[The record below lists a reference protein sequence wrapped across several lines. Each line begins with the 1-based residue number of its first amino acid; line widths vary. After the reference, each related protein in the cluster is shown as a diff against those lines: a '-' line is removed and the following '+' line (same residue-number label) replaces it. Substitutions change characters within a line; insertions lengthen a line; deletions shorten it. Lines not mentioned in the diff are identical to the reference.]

1 MSQMVTRQRTG
12 GDENEKRQTDSPVRD
27 MKKKMA
33 ANAEKEKNA
42 AEQATSKPAEKLTD
56 KSTEKPAEKPKAAEK
71 PADKKDK
78 APEKP
83 IEKKDKA
90 AEKDKPVEKK
100 DKAPEKPVEKKDKP
114 VEKPVE
120 KKDKPADKL
129 TDKKEGQ
136 SEKKKEENGK
146 GESSG
151 KIEKPAANGRPKQNG
166 STTTNGTVSPD
177 SDSISDADETEQF
190 PELAYDDSD
199 VDWEPGMDCPSRSF
213 TRREQVTATLTAAQ
227 TELTDS
233 VSDVDE
239 TEQFPELAY
248 DDSDVDWEPGM
259 ECPSRSLTRRE
270 QVTAILNWT
279 LCRRNKTGK
288 PAATQTER
296 RHKRNGES
304 LGLGCQMWMKLNS
317 SRNWLTMIPTWIGSQ
332 AWTVQAG
339 ASPGAN
345 RQGNQQQPKQNGS
358 INGTVSPTDSVSD
371 VDETEQFPELAY
383 DDSDVDWEPGMDCP
397 SRSFTRREQVKA
409 TRTPE
414 TPRPASDKQDTD
426 DSKESKV
433 LKLTE
438 SGKDTPKDKK
448 TEAKSDAKSEAKSD
462 SKSDGKSPKSDA
474 KKAETPKKDETVKVD
489 AKKDVKESPK
499 KGKEDKSEIVEVE
512 VVVEIENNGDASE
525 ESRKPDT
532 NFSKSRVKVSPYR
545 RSMRLADQTTSS
557 IAANYTGNNTTM
569 EMDITESSSFMDD
582 TMDDSYL
589 SGLRSIKGR
598 RSYKL
603 LKDMPPRT
611 DSANRSVRS
620 VTSIT
625 VSETSS
631 RPTAPVVGRKR
642 KPEPE
647 DSVSIASEAREADSP
662 IGKRQ
667 RLLERLARPFKRTV
681 LMPARR
687 NAEIVGI
694 NTDLPLTAPV
704 ASTSNFDPETLK
716 TAADIQASPAALPVA
731 AAPTAEDAKRCVI
744 M

>member
-12 GDENEKRQTDSPVRD
+12 GDEKEKRQTDSPVKD

-42 AEQATSKPAEKLTD
+42 AEQATSKPAEKPADKAEKPTD
-56 KSTEKPAEKPKAAEK
+56 KTEKPAEKPAEKPKVAEK

-78 APEKP
+78 APEK
-83 IEKKDKA
+83 
-90 AEKDKPVEKK
+90 
-100 DKAPEKPVEKKDKP
+100 EKPAEKKDKP
-114 VEKPVE
+114 AEKEKPVE
-120 KKDKPADKL
+120 KKDKPAEKEKPVEKKDKPA
-129 TDKKEGQ
+129 DKKEGQ

-151 KIEKPAANGRPKQNG
+151 KTEKPAANGRPKQNG
-166 STTTNGTVSPD
+166 TTNGTVSPD
-177 SDSISDADETEQF
+177 S
-190 PELAYDDSD
+190 
-199 VDWEPGMDCPSRSF
+199 
-213 TRREQVTATLTAAQ
+213 
-227 TELTDS
+227 DS

-248 DDSDVDWEPGM
+248 DDSDVEWEPGM
-259 ECPSRSLTRRE
+259 DCPSRSLTRRE
-270 QVTAILNWT
+270 Q
-279 LCRRNKTGK
+279 
-288 PAATQTER
+288 
-296 RHKRNGES
+296 
-304 LGLGCQMWMKLNS
+304 
-317 SRNWLTMIPTWIGSQ
+317 
-332 AWTVQAG
+332 
-339 ASPGAN
+339 
-345 RQGNQQQPKQNGS
+345 
-358 INGTVSPTDSVSD
+358 
-371 VDETEQFPELAY
+371 
-383 DDSDVDWEPGMDCP
+383 
-397 SRSFTRREQVKA
+397 
-409 TRTPE
+409 
-414 TPRPASDKQDTD
+414 
-426 DSKESKV
+426 SKESKV
-433 LKLTE
+433 LKLTD

-448 TEAKSDAKSEAKSD
+448 SDAKSDAKSDGKPEAKSD
-462 SKSDGKSPKSDA
+462 GKPEAKSDGKSA
-474 KKAETPKKDETVKVD
+474 KTVAKTAETPKKEETIKADV
-489 AKKDVKESPK
+489 KKDVKESPRK
-499 KGKEDKSEIVEVE
+499 GGKEDKSERVEVE

-569 EMDITESSSFMDD
+569 EMDITESSSFMDE

-589 SGLRSIKGR
+589 SGLRSIRGR

-603 LKDMPPRT
+603 LQELPPRGAAA
-611 DSANRSVRS
+611 DRSGRSVA
-620 VTSIT
+620 SIT
-625 VSETSS
+625 VSEQST

-647 DSVSIASEAREADSP
+647 DHISIASEAREADSP

-667 RLLERLARPFKRTV
+667 RLLEKLARPFRKTV

-704 ASTSNFDPETLK
+704 ASTSRFDPETLK
-716 TAADIQASPAALPVA
+716 AASDTPAPPAAPPAL
-731 AAPTAEDAKRCVI
+731 AAPAAEDAKRCVI

>member
-12 GDENEKRQTDSPVRD
+12 GDEKEKRQTDSPVKD

-42 AEQATSKPAEKLTD
+42 AEQTTSKSAEKPTD
-56 KSTEKPAEKPKAAEK
+56 KTEKPTEKQAEKPKAAEKSADKKDKAAEK

-90 AEKDKPVEKK
+90 PEKPIEKKDRPAEKDKPVEKK
-100 DKAPEKPVEKKDKP
+100 DK
-114 VEKPVE
+114 
-120 KKDKPADKL
+120 PAE
-129 TDKKEGQ
+129 KKEGQ

-146 GESSG
+146 GNGESSG

-166 STTTNGTVSPD
+166 STTTNGTV
-177 SDSISDADETEQF
+177 
-190 PELAYDDSD
+190 
-199 VDWEPGMDCPSRSF
+199 
-213 TRREQVTATLTAAQ
+213 
-227 TELTDS
+227 
-233 VSDVDE
+233 
-239 TEQFPELAY
+239 
-248 DDSDVDWEPGM
+248 
-259 ECPSRSLTRRE
+259 
-270 QVTAILNWT
+270 
-279 LCRRNKTGK
+279 
-288 PAATQTER
+288 
-296 RHKRNGES
+296 
-304 LGLGCQMWMKLNS
+304 
-317 SRNWLTMIPTWIGSQ
+317 
-332 AWTVQAG
+332 
-339 ASPGAN
+339 
-345 RQGNQQQPKQNGS
+345 
-358 INGTVSPTDSVSD
+358 
-371 VDETEQFPELAY
+371 
-383 DDSDVDWEPGMDCP
+383 
-397 SRSFTRREQVKA
+397 KA

-414 TPRPASDKQDTD
+414 TPRPASDKQETD

-433 LKLTE
+433 LKLTD

-448 TEAKSDAKSEAKSD
+448 SDAKSDAKSD
-462 SKSDGKSPKSDA
+462 PKSDGKSAKSDA
-474 KKAETPKKDETVKVD
+474 KKAETPKKDETTKAD

-499 KGKEDKSEIVEVE
+499 KGGKEDKSEKVEVE

-569 EMDITESSSFMDD
+569 EMDITETSSFMDD

-611 DSANRSVRS
+611 ASANRSVRS
-620 VTSIT
+620 VTSTT
-625 VSETSS
+625 VPETSS

-642 KPEPE
+642 KPDPE
-647 DSVSIASEAREADSP
+647 DNISIASEAQEADSP
-662 IGKRQ
+662 LGKRQ
-667 RLLERLARPFKRTV
+667 RLLERLARPFKRNV

-704 ASTSNFDPETLK
+704 ASTSGFDPETLK
-716 TAADIQASPAALPVA
+716 PASADIPPSPSPYPTPYPAP
-731 AAPTAEDAKRCVI
+731 PTADDAKRCVI

>member
-12 GDENEKRQTDSPVRD
+12 GDEKEKRQTDSPVKD

-42 AEQATSKPAEKLTD
+42 AEQTTSKSAEKPTD
-56 KSTEKPAEKPKAAEK
+56 KTEKPTEKQAEKPKAAEKSADKKDKAAEK

-90 AEKDKPVEKK
+90 PEKPIEKKDRPAEKDKPVEKK
-100 DKAPEKPVEKKDKP
+100 DK
-114 VEKPVE
+114 
-120 KKDKPADKL
+120 PAE
-129 TDKKEGQ
+129 KKEGQ

-146 GESSG
+146 GNGESSG

-199 VDWEPGMDCPSRSF
+199 VEWEPGMDCPSRSF
-213 TRREQVTATLTAAQ
+213 TRREQ
-227 TELTDS
+227 
-233 VSDVDE
+233 
-239 TEQFPELAY
+239 
-248 DDSDVDWEPGM
+248 
-259 ECPSRSLTRRE
+259 
-270 QVTAILNWT
+270 
-279 LCRRNKTGK
+279 
-288 PAATQTER
+288 
-296 RHKRNGES
+296 
-304 LGLGCQMWMKLNS
+304 
-317 SRNWLTMIPTWIGSQ
+317 
-332 AWTVQAG
+332 
-339 ASPGAN
+339 
-345 RQGNQQQPKQNGS
+345 
-358 INGTVSPTDSVSD
+358 
-371 VDETEQFPELAY
+371 
-383 DDSDVDWEPGMDCP
+383 
-397 SRSFTRREQVKA
+397 
-409 TRTPE
+409 
-414 TPRPASDKQDTD
+414 
-426 DSKESKV
+426 SKESKV
-433 LKLTE
+433 LKLTD

-448 TEAKSDAKSEAKSD
+448 SDAKSDAKSD
-462 SKSDGKSPKSDA
+462 PKSDGKSAKSDA
-474 KKAETPKKDETVKVD
+474 KKAETPKKDETTKAD

-499 KGKEDKSEIVEVE
+499 KGGKEDKSEKVEVE

-569 EMDITESSSFMDD
+569 EMDITETSSFMDD

-611 DSANRSVRS
+611 ASANRSVRS
-620 VTSIT
+620 VTSTT
-625 VSETSS
+625 VPETSS

-642 KPEPE
+642 KPDPE
-647 DSVSIASEAREADSP
+647 DNISIASEAQEADSP
-662 IGKRQ
+662 LGKRQ
-667 RLLERLARPFKRTV
+667 RLLERLARPFKRNV

-704 ASTSNFDPETLK
+704 ASTSGFDPETLK
-716 TAADIQASPAALPVA
+716 PASADIPPSPSPYPTPYPAP
-731 AAPTAEDAKRCVI
+731 PTADDAKRCVI

>member
-12 GDENEKRQTDSPVRD
+12 DEKEKRQTDSPVKD

-42 AEQATSKPAEKLTD
+42 AEQATSKPAEKPSDKPTD
-56 KSTEKPAEKPKAAEK
+56 KTDKPAEKPADKPKAAEK
-71 PADKKDK
+71 PVDKKDK

-83 IEKKDKA
+83 
-90 AEKDKPVEKK
+90 
-100 DKAPEKPVEKKDKP
+100 
-114 VEKPVE
+114 KPVE
-120 KKDKPADKL
+120 KKDKPAE
-129 TDKKEGQ
+129 KKEGQ

-213 TRREQVTATLTAAQ
+213 TRREQV
-227 TELTDS
+227 
-233 VSDVDE
+233 
-239 TEQFPELAY
+239 
-248 DDSDVDWEPGM
+248 
-259 ECPSRSLTRRE
+259 
-270 QVTAILNWT
+270 
-279 LCRRNKTGK
+279 
-288 PAATQTER
+288 
-296 RHKRNGES
+296 
-304 LGLGCQMWMKLNS
+304 
-317 SRNWLTMIPTWIGSQ
+317 
-332 AWTVQAG
+332 
-339 ASPGAN
+339 
-345 RQGNQQQPKQNGS
+345 
-358 INGTVSPTDSVSD
+358 
-371 VDETEQFPELAY
+371 
-383 DDSDVDWEPGMDCP
+383 
-397 SRSFTRREQVKA
+397 KA

-414 TPRPASDKQDTD
+414 TPRPASDKQETD
-426 DSKESKV
+426 ESKEPKV
-433 LKLTE
+433 LKLTD
-438 SGKDTPKDKK
+438 SGKDTPKDRKSD
-448 TEAKSDAKSEAKSD
+448 AKSDAKSEAKSD
-462 SKSDGKSPKSDA
+462 PKSDGKSAKSDA
-474 KKAETPKKDETVKVD
+474 KKAETPKKDETVKAD

-499 KGKEDKSEIVEVE
+499 KGGKEDKSEKVEVE

-569 EMDITESSSFMDD
+569 EMDITETSSFMDD

-611 DSANRSVRS
+611 ASANRSVRS

-647 DSVSIASEAREADSP
+647 DNISIATEAREADSP
-662 IGKRQ
+662 VGKRQ

-704 ASTSNFDPETLK
+704 ASTSSFDPETLK
-716 TAADIQASPAALPVA
+716 TTPADIQASPAAPPVPT
-731 AAPTAEDAKRCVI
+731 APTAEDAKRCVI